1 VNNMNTLFQANKA
14 IVYFTIMALVLLF
27 VGLNQSW
34 ALALGII
41 NMSLISAIMALGVN
55 IQWGY
60 AGLMNVG
67 IMGFAALGGVSVV
80 LIAQQPVTEAVD
92 AGGIKML
99 IALIMGAATIT
110 AGILLNRRGVNKW
123 LIAAIVVTG
132 YLFTRYY
139 FSEAADIIEKVDP
152 AITGYLGGFGLPIAF
167 SWIVGGVIAAGAAWW
182 VGKITLGLRTDY
194 LAIATLGISEIILYV
209 IKNED
214 WFVRGLK
221 NVYGL
226 PRPVPYEVDMQ
237 QSEWFQNVVTWI
249 HKSELQLLSQ
259 TEQIDKLSDYVREA
273 AVVFVKLCYS
283 GLFIAILVALI
294 VLSNLAL
301 NSPWGRKVR
310 AIRDNEVAAS
320 AMGKDIKRQH
330 LQIFVLGSA
339 IVGIAGALLVTYD
352 GIFIPTAY
360 LPLRFTFLIWVM
372 VILGGSGNNMGS
384 VLGAFIIWFIWIQS
398 GPMGLWFV
406 EMLSNNMS
414 EGSTSLEFIEDRVH
428 YLRLVFMGSILLL
441 IMRFSPSGLL
451 PEKNKELQFC
461 CKWLLH

>member
-1 VNNMNTLFQANKA
+1 MINMNTFFQDNKA
-14 IVYFTIMALVLLF
+14 IIYFAIMALILVF
-27 VGLNQSW
+27 VGMNQSW
-34 ALALGII
+34 SLALGII

-80 LIAQQPVTEAVD
+80 LIAQQPVSEAVD
-92 AGGIKML
+92 AGGFKML

-110 AGILLNRRGVNKW
+110 AGIFLNRRGINKW
-123 LIAAIVVTG
+123 LIAAVVVIG

-167 SWIVGGVIAAGAAWW
+167 SWIVGGAIAAGAAWW

-237 QSEWFQNVVTWI
+237 QSEWFQNFIGWI
-249 HKSELQLLSQ
+249 HSSELQLLSQ
-259 TEQIDKLSDYVREA
+259 SEQIERLTDYVRES

-283 GLFIAILVALI
+283 GLFITILVSLI

-339 IVGIAGALLVTYD
+339 IVGAAGALLVTYD

-360 LPLRFTFLIWVM
+360 VPLRFTFLIWVM

-428 YLRLVFMGSILLL
+428 YLRLVFMGTILLL

-451 PEKNKELQFC
+451 PEKNKQL
-461 CKWLLH
+461 

>member
-1 VNNMNTLFQANKA
+1 MNNMNTLFQANKA

-398 GPMGLWFV
+398 GPMGLWLV

-428 YLRLVFMGSILLL
+428 YLRLVFMGAILLL

-451 PEKNKELQFC
+451 PEKNKEL
-461 CKWLLH
+461 

>member
-428 YLRLVFMGSILLL
+428 YLRLVFMGAILLL

-451 PEKNKELQFC
+451 PEKNKEL
-461 CKWLLH
+461 

>member
-1 VNNMNTLFQANKA
+1 MNNLNTILQANKA
-14 IVYFTIMALVLLF
+14 IAYFAIMAFILLF

-60 AGLMNVG
+60 AGLFNVG

-80 LIAQQPVTEAVD
+80 LIAQQPVTEAIDV
-92 AGGIKML
+92 GGIKML
-99 IALIMGAATIT
+99 IALIFGAVTIA

-123 LIAAIVVTG
+123 LTTLIVVIG
-132 YLFTRYY
+132 YLITRHY
-139 FSEAADIIEKVDP
+139 FSEASDLIEKVDP
-152 AITGYLGGFGLPIAF
+152 AITGYLGGFGLPVAF
-167 SWIVGGVIAAGAAWW
+167 SWVVGGFAAAIAAWLI
-182 VGKITLGLRTDY
+182 GKITLGLRTDY

-237 QSEWFQNVVTWI
+237 KSEWLQNIVAWI

-259 TEQIDKLSDYVREA
+259 SEQIVRLGDYVRES

-283 GLFIAILVALI
+283 GLFISILVAFI

-339 IVGIAGALLVTYD
+339 IVGVAGALLVTYD

-360 LPLRFTFLIWVM
+360 QPLRFTFLIWVM

-406 EMLSNNMS
+406 DILSNNMQ

-428 YLRLVFMGSILLL
+428 YLRLVFMGAILLL
-441 IMRFSPSGLL
+441 IMRFSPGGLL
-451 PEKNKELQFC
+451 PEKNKEL
-461 CKWLLH
+461 

>member
-1 VNNMNTLFQANKA
+1 MNNLNNIWRANKA
-14 IVYFTIMALVLLF
+14 IAYFTIMGLILLF

-60 AGLMNVG
+60 AGLFNVG

-80 LIAQQPVTEAVD
+80 LIAQQPVTEAVN
-92 AGGIKML
+92 AGGLKML
-99 IALIMGAATIT
+99 FALVLGAATIV
-110 AGILLNRRGVNKW
+110 AGVLLNRRGVNKW
-123 LIAAIVVTG
+123 LVTAIVVIG
-132 YLFTRYY
+132 YLFTRFY
-139 FSEAADIIEKVDP
+139 FSQAADIIEKVDP

-167 SWIVGGVIAAGAAWW
+167 SWIVGGIVAAGAAWW
-182 VGKITLGLRTDY
+182 VGTITLGLRTDY
-194 LAIATLGISEIILYV
+194 LAIATMGISEIILYV

-214 WFVRGLK
+214 WIVRGLK

-237 QSEWFQNVVTWI
+237 QSEWFQNFIAWL

-259 TEQIDKLSDYVREA
+259 SDQIDKLSDYVREA

-283 GLFIAILVALI
+283 GLFIAILVSLI

-320 AMGKDIKRQH
+320 AMGKDIKHQH

-339 IVGIAGALLVTYD
+339 IVGVAGALLVTYD

-406 EMLSNNMS
+406 EILSNNMA

-428 YLRLVFMGSILLL
+428 YLRLVFMGAILLL

-451 PEKNKELQFC
+451 PEKNKQL
-461 CKWLLH
+461 

>member
-1 VNNMNTLFQANKA
+1 MVINMNTFFQDNKA
-14 IVYFTIMALVLLF
+14 FIYFAIMALILVF
-27 VGLNQSW
+27 VGMNQSW

-80 LIAQQPVTEAVD
+80 LIAQQPVSEAVD
-92 AGGIKML
+92 AGGFKML

-110 AGILLNRRGVNKW
+110 AGIFLNRKGTNKW
-123 LIAAIVVTG
+123 LIAVIVVIG

-167 SWIVGGVIAAGAAWW
+167 SWIVGGAIAAGAAWW

-237 QSEWFQNVVTWI
+237 QSEWFQNLIAWI
-249 HKSELQLLSQ
+249 HRGELQLLSQ
-259 TEQIDKLSDYVREA
+259 TEQIEKLTDYVREA

-283 GLFIAILVALI
+283 GLFIAILLALI

-339 IVGIAGALLVTYD
+339 IVGVAGALLVTYD
-352 GIFIPTAY
+352 GIFIPTSY

-414 EGSTSLEFIEDRVH
+414 EESSSLEFIEDRVH
-428 YLRLVFMGSILLL
+428 YLRLVFMGTILLL

-451 PEKNKELQFC
+451 PEKNKQL
-461 CKWLLH
+461 

>member
-1 VNNMNTLFQANKA
+1 MNNMNTLFQANKA

-99 IALIMGAATIT
+99 IALIMGATTIT
-110 AGILLNRRGVNKW
+110 AGILLNRRGLNKW

-428 YLRLVFMGSILLL
+428 YLRLVFMGTILLL

-451 PEKNKELQFC
+451 PEKNKEL
-461 CKWLLH
+461 